1 MISKQLKRVSLYA
14 YLQMGRNKANNKKVT
29 PGAAKPKSALNK
41 SKKAKNVFKV
51 GDGNKGKGKKPKE
64 VQGKLKQIKESVKA
78 KQEKLDASLKT
89 LHKDLVVKKP
99 KAPVAPIKSYKKK
112 GVDAQKV
119 SDTLSKLKF

>member
-1 MISKQLKRVSLYA
+1 L
-14 YLQMGRNKANNKKVT
+14 
-29 PGAAKPKSALNK
+29 
-41 SKKAKNVFKV
+41 
-51 GDGNKGKGKKPKE
+51 
-64 VQGKLKQIKESVKA
+64 QIKESVKA

>member
-1 MISKQLKRVSLYA
+1 M
-14 YLQMGRNKANNKKVT
+14 
-29 PGAAKPKSALNK
+29 
-41 SKKAKNVFKV
+41 
-51 GDGNKGKGKKPKE
+51 
-64 VQGKLKQIKESVKA
+64 
-78 KQEKLDASLKT
+78 DASLKT